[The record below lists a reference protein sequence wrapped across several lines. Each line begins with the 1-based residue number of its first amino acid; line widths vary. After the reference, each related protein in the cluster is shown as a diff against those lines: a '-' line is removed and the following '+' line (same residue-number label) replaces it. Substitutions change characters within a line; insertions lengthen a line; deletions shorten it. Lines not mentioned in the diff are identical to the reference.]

1 MTSMLNAVF
10 LVFEKILPSEAEG
23 TISPNRTFVAT
34 QCSGPESLRPISH
47 TGTHSDRGLSLVLG
61 LSELLL
67 KLGLWHRAE
76 HREREAGKK
85 NAKGK
90 EERERR
96 EEVLKER
103 REEGQRREVKTV
115 TESSQSFLFLFTQD
129 AGSHVGRLKRLW
141 LVQAT
146 FKTPISGPSYQA
158 YWKDNLQNCLNTE
171 AIPVCCFLENTP
183 QTRGFGIRQVWV

>member
-1 MTSMLNAVF
+1 MKTQLAVGVCFGNLKPGKKSFSIHIMTSMLNAVF

-34 QCSGPESLRPISH
+34 RCSGPESLRPISH

-103 REEGQRREVKTV
+103 REEGGRE
-115 TESSQSFLFLFTQD
+115 ERLRLSRSLPSHFCSSLPRMPAAML
-129 AGSHVGRLKRLW
+129 AGSKGCGWSKPLSKLPFQALPTRPTGRT
-141 LVQAT
+141 T
-146 FKTPISGPSYQA
+146 FRTA
-158 YWKDNLQNCLNTE
+158 
-171 AIPVCCFLENTP
+171 
-183 QTRGFGIRQVWV
+183 